1 MNVIEAEK
9 VTKSFKTITALDNIS
24 IQVKEGEIYGFLGLN
39 GAGKTTLIRILLN
52 MIKPTSGMIKIF
64 GNKPDKDSNLWN
76 NVGYMVETPHAYPDL
91 SVIENLAVYFE
102 LRQLKNQQ
110 PRPEGRGMLFSKGG
124 CTQRFNTFL
133 TAMNGGVLNP
143 IGTNKNLIAD
153 IIERINLV
161 SYANTK
167 AKYLSLGNRQRL
179 GLAKALMHSPK
190 LLILDEPVNGLDPEG
205 IVEVRELL
213 KELSRNGTTIFLS
226 SHILGEISKLVNR
239 IAIIHKG
246 KIVKELGVD
255 KLKETLVKKLLIK
268 TNNNERAVQHL
279 HNEKYNAVIV
289 NDEIEVTDIRAIEKP
304 EEISKLLVEKGLPA
318 KQVYLFTED
327 LEHYFLR
334 TEIGRASCRERV

>member
-1 MNVIEAEK
+1 MNVIETEK
-9 VTKSFKTITALDNIS
+9 VTKKFKTLTALDNIS
-24 IQVKEGEIYGFLGLN
+24 IRVKEGEIYGFLGLN
-39 GAGKTTLIRILLN
+39 GAGKTTLIRILLD

-64 GNKPDKDSNLWN
+64 GNKPDKGLWN
-76 NVGYMVETPHAYPDL
+76 NIGYMVETPYAYPDL

-102 LRQLKNQQ
+102 LRQLEKKKII
-110 PRPEGRGMLFSKGG
+110 E
-124 CTQRFNTFL
+124 
-133 TAMNGGVLNP
+133 
-143 IGTNKNLIAD
+143 D
-153 IIERINLV
+153 IIEKLTLANYV
-161 SYANTK
+161 NTK
-167 AKYLSLGNRQRL
+167 AKNLSLGNMQRL

-226 SHILGEISKLVNR
+226 SHILGEISKLANR

-246 KIVKELGVD
+246 KLIKELSVD
-255 KLKETLVKKLLIK
+255 ELNGKLTKKLLVK
-268 TNNNERAVQHL
+268 TNGNERAAQYLNNER
-279 HNEKYNAVIV
+279 YNAVIA
-289 NDEIEVTDIRAIEKP
+289 NEEIEITDIRAIEKP

-334 TEIGRASCRERV
+334 VVGDGGNE